1 MTSGRLAGAVL
12 RRVRLMLDR
21 FEPGALRAI
30 KRSNAMDSVRSFE
43 FSHLVFVCQG
53 NINRSAFAE
62 AYARSV
68 FPPAMSISS
77 CGLHT
82 KVHRPSPPQSV
93 AVAADLGVDLGR
105 HRSRSPLDVPSEKTL
120 FVGFEEHHLAPWKQ
134 ADVDDSRTVLIGV
147 FGSDARAP
155 LYLPDPYRQS
165 AEFTLSVF
173 RDIRQC
179 VNGLFRHVD
188 ASSEGTWRIA

>member
-1 MTSGRLAGAVL
+1 
-12 RRVRLMLDR
+12 
-21 FEPGALRAI
+21 
-30 KRSNAMDSVRSFE
+30 MDSVRSFE

-68 FPPAMSISS
+68 FPPEMSISS

-82 KVHRPSPPQSV
+82 NVHRPSPPQSV
-93 AVAADLGVDLGR
+93 AVAADLGVDISR
-105 HRSRSPLDVPSEKTL
+105 HRSRSVSDVSVNMTL
-120 FVGFEEHHLAPWKQ
+120 FVGFEEHHLAPWQQ
-134 ADVDDSRTVLIGV
+134 ADSDGSRTVLIGA
-147 FGSDARAP
+147 FDSDAKAP

-165 AEFTLSVF
+165 AGFTLNVF
-173 RDIRQC
+173 RDIRRC

-188 ASSEGTWRIA
+188 ASSEGTWRIT